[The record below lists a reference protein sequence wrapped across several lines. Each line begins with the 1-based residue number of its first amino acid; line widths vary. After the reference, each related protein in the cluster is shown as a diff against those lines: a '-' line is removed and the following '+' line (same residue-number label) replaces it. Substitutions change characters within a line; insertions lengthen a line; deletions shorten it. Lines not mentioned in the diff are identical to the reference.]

1 MKKLVLIVLLV
12 VVLAAAFAGWR
23 FFTANTA
30 FSEKSKFIYIPT
42 KQASY
47 SYLLQVV
54 RDSQL
59 VKNPG
64 SFDLA
69 ARRLNL
75 DQQVK
80 PGRYE
85 ITNGMSIVEIVR
97 LLRSGKQAPV
107 NITINKVRTRE
118 GLASMFGRKYECDS
132 ADIMAWL
139 TNPEALKKYELDT
152 NTAMVLVYPN
162 TYTYF
167 WNSTPDDIFEK
178 FYAEYKKVWNE
189 ERKQK
194 AARLGLTPVTAYIL
208 ASIVEEETNAKE
220 EKGYIASVYLNRL
233 KKGQR
238 LEADPTVKYA
248 VRDFGLKRIYEKHT
262 KFASPYNTYVTH
274 GLPPGPICTPSLETI
289 DAVLDAPETNYF
301 FFVAK
306 SDFSGRHD
314 FSETWQEH
322 KKKANDY
329 RRALTE
335 QQKIRKAR
343 EKNQS
348 KQ

>member
-1 MKKLVLIVLLV
+1 MKKLVLIVLLIV
-12 VVLAAAFAGWR
+12 VVAAAFVGWR
-23 FFTANTA
+23 FFTDNTA
-30 FSEKSKFIYIPT
+30 FPEQSKFIYIPT
-42 KQASY
+42 KEASY

-64 SFDLA
+64 SFDMA
-69 ARRLNL
+69 ARRLSL

-85 ITNGMSIVEIVR
+85 IKKGMSIVEIVR
-97 LLRSGKQAPV
+97 LLRSGIQAPV

-139 TNPEALKKYELDT
+139 NNPEALKKYDLDT

-178 FYAEYKKVWNE
+178 LYAEHKKVWNE
-189 ERKQK
+189 ERQQK

-220 EKGYIASVYLNRL
+220 EKGYVASVYLNRL
-233 KKGQR
+233 KRGMR
-238 LEADPTVKYA
+238 LQADPTVKFA
-248 VRDFGLKRIYEKHT
+248 VRDFGLKRIYEKHYSVP
-262 KFASPYNTYVTH
+262 SPYNTYLNT

-289 DAVLDAPETNYF
+289 DAVLESPETEFLY
-301 FFVAK
+301 FVAK

-314 FSETWQEH
+314 FSATFAEH
-322 KKKANDY
+322 RQKANAY
-329 RRALTE
+329 RKALTE
-335 QQKIRKAR
+335 QQRIRRAR
-343 EKNQS
+343 EKNSSQ
-348 KQ
+348 Q